1 MKEKREKVE
10 RKRIGE
16 EEQSS
21 NVNFTKNEINI
32 RMECAFCRR

>member
-1 MKEKREKVE
+1 MKEERKKEE

-32 RMECAFCRR
+32 RMECAFCIR